1 MPKRISHGDL
11 QPILDAITRHPEG
24 VTAAA
29 LQTEL
34 GEHISRRTLNR
45 RLAALLDD
53 GRIRRR
59 GGGRSARYVSV
70 TRPAAPQWER
80 GAASEQFETPDGP
93 VAIPL
98 SAGSSDILEYVSRP
112 LAGRRPVGFERRLL
126 DEYLPNRAAWLPDTV
141 KARLHKM
148 GRPIAAERA
157 AGTFARDILNRL
169 LIDLSWSSSRLEGNT
184 YTRLDTQRLIEFG
197 QAAEGRDAKETQ
209 MILNHKA
216 AIELIV
222 EGGEDIGIN
231 RYTLL
236 NLHSLLSE
244 NLMADPEA
252 SGRLRRRPVEIGQSV
267 YTPVAVPQVVEECF
281 DLLIKKA
288 AAIRD
293 PFEQAFFLM
302 AQIPYL
308 QPFEDVN
315 KRVSRLAAN
324 IPLIAA
330 DLCPLSF
337 VDVPERAYISGTL
350 GVYEMTRIELLRDL
364 FVWAYQRSC
373 EKYVVVRDSL
383 AEPDI
388 FRMKYRAALTEVVGR
403 VVQAQQPPSEASIRE
418 LAAPLVDAR
427 DLGKFVAMARQELDR
442 LNEGNIA
449 RHRIRLSEYRA
460 WRSAAGKPGRSQ

>member
-1 MPKRISHGDL
+1 MPKRISAADL
-11 QPILDAITRHPEG
+11 QPILDVIARYPQG
-24 VTAAA
+24 VTAAD

-34 GEHISRRTLNR
+34 GQHISRRTLNR
-45 RLAALLDD
+45 RLAALTDD

-59 GGGRSARYVSV
+59 GGGRGALYFLASTPPTS
-70 TRPAAPQWER
+70 QWER
-80 GAASEQFETPDGP
+80 RATHEEFETPEGLA
-93 VAIPL
+93 AIPL
-98 SAGSSDILEYVSRP
+98 SAVSTDILEYVSRP

-126 DEYLPNRAAWLPDTV
+126 DHYTPNRTAWLPDALKT
-141 KARLHKM
+141 RLRNM
-148 GRPIAAERA
+148 GRPIAAERP

-197 QAAEGRDAKETQ
+197 QAAEGKDAKETQ

-281 DLLIKKA
+281 DLLIDKA
-288 AAIRD
+288 AAIHD
-293 PFEQAFFLM
+293 PFEQAYFLM
-302 AQIPYL
+302 VQIPYL

-324 IPLIAA
+324 IPLISA

-337 VDVPERAYISGTL
+337 VDVPERTYISGTL
-350 GVYEMTRIELLRDL
+350 GVYEMTRVELLRDL

-373 EKYVVVRDSL
+373 EKYVIVRDSL

-388 FRMKYRAALTEVVGR
+388 FRMKYRAALTAVV
-403 VVQAQQPPSEASIRE
+403 SEIVKGAKSSSDESIRG
-418 LAAPLVDAR
+418 LAVPLVDAHHL
-427 DLGKFVAMARQELDR
+427 DKFVAMAQQELDR
-442 LNEGNIA
+442 LDENNIA
-449 RHRIRLSEYRA
+449 RHRIRLSEFRA
-460 WRSAAGKPGRSQ
+460 WRSSAGKPGRS